1 MALRA
6 SGLVRLLPMQKYRE
20 QDLSALKLLAEDA
33 EGLAIIAAACQD
45 ALVKVQDIKFDAR
58 ARTFGLEINR
68 FQWERAGK
76 RMPYFRSRAVLAF
89 AGVENVR
96 SRALSKDVDAV
107 HALMDVQFEPAT
119 EPPGGVVKLTFAAET
134 QIEVTA
140 ECLDVTLADIGPAWP
155 TRRRPD
161 HEKRS

>member
-1 MALRA
+1 MH
-6 SGLVRLLPMQKYRE
+6 GHRE
-20 QDLSALKLLAEDA
+20 QVLSALKLLAEDA
-33 EGLAIIAAACQD
+33 EGLAIIAAAAQD
-45 ALVKVQDIKFDAR
+45 GLVKAQDIKFDAR
-58 ARTFGLEINR
+58 SRTFGLEINR

-76 RMPYFRSRAVLAF
+76 RMPFFRARAVLAF

-96 SRALSKDVDAV
+96 TRGVTKDIDAV
-107 HALMDVQFEPAT
+107 YSLMDIRFESAA
-119 EPPGGVVKLTFAAET
+119 EPPAGVVKVLFSGDA
-134 QIEVTA
+134 QIAITA

>member
-1 MALRA
+1 MH
-6 SGLVRLLPMQKYRE
+6 GHRE
-20 QDLSALKLLAEDA
+20 QVLSALKLLAEDA
-33 EGLAIIAAACQD
+33 EGLAIIAAAAQD
-45 ALVKVQDIKFDAR
+45 GLVKAQDIKFDAR
-58 ARTFGLEINR
+58 SRTFGLEINR

-76 RMPYFRSRAVLAF
+76 RLPYFRSRAVLAF

-96 SRALSKDVDAV
+96 TRGLSKDVDAV
-107 HALMDVQFEPAT
+107 YALMDIRYEPAA
-119 EPPGGVVKLTFAAET
+119 EPPGGIVKLTFAGDT
-134 QIEVTA
+134 QIAVAA